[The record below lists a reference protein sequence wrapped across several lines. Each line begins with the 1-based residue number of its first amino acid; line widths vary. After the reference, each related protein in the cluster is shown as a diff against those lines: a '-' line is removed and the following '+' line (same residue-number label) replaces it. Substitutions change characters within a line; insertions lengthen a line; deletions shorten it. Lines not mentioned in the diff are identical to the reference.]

1 MTRRV
6 LIVSPHFP
14 PVNAPDMQRVRMSVS
29 HYRALGWEPV
39 ILCVNPSYVDATRE
53 DELTAT
59 MPTDLE
65 VHRCGAWSRSWTKY
79 IGLGTLGLRCWLP
92 LYLAGRRILR
102 RSRIDLVFLSNTQ
115 FVTFS
120 AARLWQQEFGV
131 PYLFD
136 LQDPWRTDHYQQ
148 PGARRPP
155 GGWKYL
161 LARAMAWALEEFSF
175 SGASAAMSVSAAYV
189 DALHHR
195 YAWSRGLRSAV
206 IGFGVSAQDFVA
218 AQNCVEPNRLGETGH
233 RLVHLV
239 NTGAAGPIMPH
250 ALEFLFAAL
259 RRFRAVAPELA
270 DRLRLHFIGT
280 SYVPRGAGMET
291 VMPVAR
297 RFGVADLVREVPHRI
312 GHLESL
318 AAQLQAD
325 GLLLL
330 GSSDPAYSPSKTYP
344 YFLSGRPLLA
354 VIFERSQLS
363 LLLRQIG
370 GAFEAVITD
379 GDAGATGVE
388 TIETFFRLALEGFPP
403 SQLPVRHEAY
413 FAAHFMAEHLASR
426 QAALFHACRQSPA
439 AQTRR
444 AV

>member
-1 MTRRV
+1 MRRV

-39 ILCVNPSYVDATRE
+39 ILCVAPTHVDATHE
-53 DELTAT
+53 DELAAT

-148 PGARRPP
+148 AGARRPP

-175 SGASAAMSVSAAYV
+175 SGASAAMSVSGSYFQSLHQRYV
-189 DALHHR
+189 
-195 YAWSRGLRSAV
+195 WSRCLRSSV
-206 IGFGVSAQDFVA
+206 IGFGVSEQDFVA
-218 AQNCVEPNRLGETGH
+218 ARTLTSVERLHDGH
-233 RLVHLV
+233 RKLIHLV

-250 ALEFLFAAL
+250 ALNAL
-259 RRFRAVAPELA
+259 LTALASFRATAPDLA
-270 DRLRLHFIGT
+270 AQLRLHFIGT
-280 SYVPRGAGMET
+280 SYVARGQGKEV

-297 RFGVADLVREVPHRI
+297 HFGVADLVHEVPHRI

-318 AAQLQAD
+318 ALQLQAD

-330 GSSDPAYSPSKTYP
+330 GSSDPAYSPSKTFP
-344 YFLSGRPLLA
+344 YFLSRRPMLA
-354 VIFERSQLS
+354 VTFEGSQLS
-363 LLLRQIG
+363 SLLNKMG
-370 GAFEAVITD
+370 GAFEVSLSGGGVDRSAVH
-379 GDAGATGVE
+379 A
-388 TIETFFRLALEGFPP
+388 IEGFFRLALEGFPP
-403 SQLPVRHEAY
+403 ARLPLRREAY
-413 FAAHFMAEHLASR
+413 FAAHYRTEVLATR
-426 QAALFHACRQSPA
+426 QTELFHACLQCPA
-439 AQTRR
+439 SRVRLT
-444 AV
+444 V